1 MSRPL
6 VLCLLA
12 MALAAVEYAPKVDQ
26 LALYTWTTTQ
36 SAQWK
41 SAGDDL
47 RYDTRIVWDLALRCA
62 AVDGP
67 RMTLAATFIKVA
79 AQHRGPGTDIS
90 VDSASGAGADDALL
104 GHLLVLVGR
113 TLTLEV
119 ERATGRVTSVGGA
132 DEVIAEVNRRSPPA
146 VPGDPPPLDAQ
157 ARAAY
162 GPEALARLWSQ
173 ILVLPGGEAQ
183 VALPAPF
190 TAGTVTR
197 TWSDL
202 AWTMRQPA
210 GAAPAFELG
219 KDPSPV
225 HGTVSQLSGSGSLA
239 LAAGLPGKASGSLS
253 FTLAIDV
260 MTQPVQTLNTVA
272 WTLERR

>member
-47 RYDTRIVWDLALRCA
+47 RYDTRIAWDLALRCA

-67 RMTLAATFIKVA
+67 RMTLAATFIKVEA
-79 AQHRGPGTDIS
+79 LHRGPGTDIR
-90 VDSASGAGADDALL
+90 VDSASGTGVDDPLL
-104 GHLLVLVGR
+104 GHLLVLVGK

-119 ERATGRVTSVGGA
+119 ERATGRVVTVGGA
-132 DEVIAEVNRRSPPA
+132 DEVIAAVNRRAPPA

-162 GPEALARLWSQ
+162 GPEAQARLWSQ
-173 ILVLPGGEAQ
+173 ILVLPGGEAHIT
-183 VALPAPF
+183 LPAPF
-190 TAGTVTR
+190 TAGTLAR
-197 TWSDL
+197 TWTDL
-202 AWTMRQPA
+202 AWTVNQPA
-210 GAAPAFELG
+210 GAAPAFELS

-225 HGTVSQLSGSGSLA
+225 RGTVSQLSGSGSLA

-272 WTLERR
+272 WTLEAR